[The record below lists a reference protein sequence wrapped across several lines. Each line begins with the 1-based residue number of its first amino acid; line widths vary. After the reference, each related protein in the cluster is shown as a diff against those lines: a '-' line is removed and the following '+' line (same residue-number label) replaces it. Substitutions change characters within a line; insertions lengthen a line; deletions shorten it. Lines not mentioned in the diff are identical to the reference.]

1 MPKLAL
7 PRSLDIAAVS
17 TVATELLHALAVGEL
32 TIDAGAVVKIDAAGL
47 QLLCATAAHARA
59 NGTKLD
65 WKNVPA
71 VLEDGAKTLALT
83 ETLGWPRAR
92 TQENR

>member
-17 TVATELLHALAVGEL
+17 TVATELIRALATGEL

-47 QLLCATAAHARA
+47 QLLCAAAAHARTS
-59 NGTKLD
+59 GTKLD
-65 WKNVPA
+65 WKNIPA

-83 ETLGWPRAR
+83 EALGWPRAR